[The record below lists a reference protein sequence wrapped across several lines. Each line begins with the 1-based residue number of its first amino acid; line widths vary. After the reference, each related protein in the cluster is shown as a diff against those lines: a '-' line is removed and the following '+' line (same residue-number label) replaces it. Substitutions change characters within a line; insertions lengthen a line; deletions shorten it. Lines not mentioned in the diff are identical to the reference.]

1 MHTLTYVHTPVVRY
15 GVANFIARLFA
26 YEGKGSASHY
36 LKNTHSW
43 ATAVS
48 FFELPFST
56 TSGFDLYGFGIGLTE
71 AGVAN
76 IEDVVAGVFG
86 YIEMLKGSDDEELYA
101 IWEGRNTLDRI
112 NFNNAPPPSDI
123 AAYVR

>member
-1 MHTLTYVHTPVVRY
+1 MVRY
-15 GVANFIARLFA
+15 GVANFISRLFA
-26 YEGKGSASHY
+26 YEGKGSVSHY

-48 FFELPFST
+48 LFALST
-56 TSGFDLYGFGIGLTE
+56 TSGFDLYSFGIDLTE

-76 IEDVVAGVFG
+76 IEDVVAGMFG
-86 YIEMLKGSDDEELYA
+86 YIEMLKASDDDELLA
-101 IWEGRNTLDRI
+101 VWEGRNALDRI